1 MQWIE
6 VSIHTTSK
14 AIELVADRMT
24 VLGFDSF
31 IIDDEADFHHFLET
45 NRQYWDY
52 VDESLAKSMRGVSR
66 IKLYLT
72 DGPDAMG

>member
-14 AIELVADRMT
+14 AIELVADRLT

-45 NRQYWDY
+45 NRQYKQAC
-52 VDESLAKSMRGVSR
+52 ELMKGFPGV
-66 IKLYLT
+66 IK
-72 DGPDAMG
+72 